1 MGGKDKAVGSWHALD
16 SEAVFRQLDSGPD
29 GLQSAEV
36 EKRLARY
43 GPNRIPP
50 PRRRGPW
57 KRLAAQLNNVLI
69 HVLLGATLIT
79 ALLREWAN
87 VGVIL
92 AVVVINAT
100 IGFIQEGKA
109 ERALAAI
116 AAILPRRATARRNG
130 AYTELDAERLV
141 PGDVIEVV
149 PGDKVPAD
157 ARVFKCRNLRVDESV
172 LTGESVPVEKT
183 ASAVD
188 EHAELV
194 SRRSMIWSGT
204 LVTYGQARAVVVA
217 TGPATEI
224 GRLSHLLGGV
234 QTLQTPFLRQLGI
247 FGRWLSI
254 TILILSAA
262 TVAFG
267 VWVRAL
273 PVVEMFLAGVGL
285 AVAAIPEGLPA
296 IVTIT
301 LAVGVQRMARRKA
314 IIRRLPVVETLGSVA
329 VICTDKTGTLTR
341 NEMTVRSLLTGEG
354 FFAVSGVG
362 YDAHGGFSREGV
374 EVSPERE
381 GILTEIARAGVLCSD
396 ARIAS
401 DPAGTRFEGDPT
413 EIALLVM
420 ALKAGLSPPTE
431 RERFPRDDVIPFDS
445 ERRFM
450 ASRHHDHTAHAF
462 ITVKGAPEQVLD
474 MCTRVRTQG
483 EDVALDHEQW
493 RARMYGM
500 ARHGERLLGIAFRP
514 CKSRGELVAGEIE
527 GGLTL
532 LGIVGMI
539 DPPRGEA
546 LEAVAQC
553 RAAGIRVKMITGDHA
568 VTAMEVGR
576 QIGIGDGETVLA
588 GHELDA
594 MSDAELAA
602 RVDEVDV
609 FARTAPEHK
618 LRLIEILQARGA
630 VVAMTGDGVND
641 ALALKRADVGIAM
654 GERGTDVAREAAPMV
669 LTDDNFSTIVAAVSE
684 GRTVYDN
691 LKKTIMYLLPTSG
704 AEALVIIV
712 AILLGRAL
720 PITPLQILWVNT
732 VTAVTLSLPL
742 AFEFPERNVMRRPP
756 RDPRE
761 HLITPLI
768 AWRIVFVSF
777 LGLAGTFGLFT
788 WERLHGA
795 DLAVSRTVAV
805 NTLVLIEMF
814 YLFNV
819 RHFTASIFSRFGLLG
834 NRYVPLVIAILLLAQ
849 MPFIYAPP
857 LHELFGTAAI
867 SPLAWLRSLAVGV
880 LVMMLLELEKALI
893 RFVAKTGGGHP
904 RAHSRST

>member
-1 MGGKDKAVGSWHALD
+1 MAGRDKAAGRWHALD
-16 SEAVFRQLDSGPD
+16 SEAVFRQLHSGRA
-29 GLQSAEV
+29 GLASAEAA
-36 EKRLARY
+36 KRLGRY
-43 GPNRIPP
+43 GRNRIPP
-50 PRRRGPW
+50 ATRRGAW

-69 HVLLGATLIT
+69 HVLLAAAVIT

-92 AVVVINAT
+92 AVVVINAA

-116 AAILPRRATARRNG
+116 AAILPRRATARRDG
-130 AYTELDAERLV
+130 VYTELDAELLV
-141 PGDVIEVV
+141 PGDVIELV

-157 ARVFKCRNLRVDESV
+157 ARLFECRNLRVDESV

-183 ASAVD
+183 ACAVD
-188 EHAELV
+188 AHADLV
-194 SRRSMIWSGT
+194 SRRSMLWSGT
-204 LVTYGQARAVVVA
+204 LVTYGQGVAVVVA
-217 TGPATEI
+217 TGAATEI

-234 QTLQTPFLRQLGI
+234 ETLQTPFLRQLAT
-247 FGRWLSI
+247 FGRWLSLG
-254 TILILSAA
+254 ILALSGA

-267 VWVRAL
+267 VWVRGL
-273 PVVEMFLAGVGL
+273 PAVDMFLAGVGL

-314 IIRRLPVVETLGSVA
+314 IIRRLPAVETLGSVA

-341 NEMTVRSLLTGEG
+341 NEMTVHSLLTGEG
-354 FFAVSGVG
+354 SFAVSGVG
-362 YDAHGGFSREGV
+362 YDAHGSFSRGGAD
-374 EVSPERE
+374 VSPERD

-396 ARIAS
+396 ARIAP
-401 DPAGTRFEGDPT
+401 DPAGPRYEGDPT

-420 ALKAGLSPPTE
+420 ALKSGLSPATE
-431 RERFPRDDVIPFDS
+431 RERFPRDDVIPFDP

-450 ASRHHDHTAHAF
+450 ASRHHDHAGHAF
-462 ITVKGAPEQVLD
+462 ITVKGAPERVLE
-474 MCTRVRTQG
+474 MCTRVRVHG
-483 EDVALDHEQW
+483 EDVGLDHDEW

-500 ARHGERLLGIAFRP
+500 ARRGERLLGIAFRP
-514 CKSRGELVAGEIE
+514 CERMGELAAGDIE
-527 GGLTL
+527 DGLTL

-539 DPPRGEA
+539 DPPRGGA
-546 LEAVAQC
+546 REAVAQC

-568 VTAMEVGR
+568 VTAVEVGR

-588 GHELDA
+588 GHELDT
-594 MSDAELAA
+594 MGDSELAA
-602 RVDEVDV
+602 RVDAVDV

-618 LRLIEILQARGA
+618 LRLIEMLQSRGQ

-704 AEALVIIV
+704 AEALVIIA
-712 AILLGRAL
+712 AIILGLAL

-742 AFEFPERNVMRRPP
+742 AIEVPEHDVMLRRP

-761 HLITPLI
+761 HLLTPLI
-768 AWRIVFVSF
+768 VWRIVFVSL
-777 LGLAGTFGLFT
+777 LGLAGTFGLFA

-805 NTLVLIEMF
+805 NTLVIIEMF

-819 RHFTASIFSRFGLLG
+819 RHLTASVFSRSALVS
-834 NRYVPLVIAILLLAQ
+834 NRYVPLVIGILLLAQ
-849 MPFIYAPP
+849 IGFIYAPP
-857 LHELFGTAAI
+857 LHELFGTASI
-867 SPLAWLRSLAVGV
+867 GLVAWLRSLAVGL
-880 LVMMLLELEKALI
+880 LVMLLVEAEKTII
-893 RFVAKTGGGHP
+893 RFFAGEG
-904 RAHSRST
+904 RAP